1 MPPRVTRLPT
11 TSPNW
16 HSRLRQAYHGWWI
29 LAAAVLGMTVGE
41 GMVFSSFGLFVEPL
55 EDEFAWARAEVALG
69 FSVSLLV
76 SGMVAPVVGR
86 AADRFG
92 VRRLVL
98 LGTVLTGLSFLL
110 LATVSNLWEW
120 YVFLAINAAV
130 RQMIAYIPFQV
141 LMARWFVRR
150 RATAL
155 SILGGGMS
163 LGAVV
168 MVPIMTVVIEAVEW
182 EGAFVFAGIVVTLL
196 FVPLALFV
204 IRDQPPADADE
215 VQPARTPN
223 AAPADT
229 TRGLSLGA
237 ALRTRMFWVLT
248 LAITGFFYGVVGWMV
263 HAVPYYESVGLSGA
277 WAAGVV
283 SLTSAGAI
291 VAMLLYGRYAN
302 RFARVEGPSVVFS
315 LLLGTA
321 MIALLVGG
329 GAIWSIALFIV
340 LFLLGFAAGPLLE
353 PLVLMRSFGL
363 SSYGTILGASFTLQ
377 ALGLVVAPTAA
388 GAVYDA
394 TNSYDWALVMFAI
407 SAAISGVL
415 FLLASRI
422 APPLDAI
429 APTALDS

>member
-1 MPPRVTRLPT
+1 MPPRVTRLLT
-11 TSPNW
+11 ASPNW
-16 HSRLRQAYHGWWI
+16 RSRLRRAYHGWWI

-55 EDEFAWARAEVALG
+55 EDEFAWTRAEVALG

-76 SGMVAPVVGR
+76 GGIVAPVVGR

-92 VRRLVL
+92 IRRLVL
-98 LGTVLTGLSFLL
+98 LGTVLTSLSFLL
-110 LATVSNLWEW
+110 LATVSNLWQW
-120 YVFLAINAAV
+120 YVFLAIGAAV

-150 RATAL
+150 RATSL
-155 SILGGGMS
+155 SILGAGMS

-168 MVPIMTVVIEAVEW
+168 MVPIMAIVIEAVEW
-182 EGAFVFAGIVVTLL
+182 QGAFVFAGIVVTLL

-204 IRDQPPADADE
+204 IRDQPPADAEE
-215 VQPARTPN
+215 VQPARTPS
-223 AAPADT
+223 AAPAVT

-237 ALRTRMFWVLT
+237 ALRTRIFWVLT
-248 LAITGFFYGVVGWMV
+248 LAITGFFYSVVGWMV
-263 HAVPYYESVGLSGA
+263 HAVPYYESVGLSGG
-277 WAAGVV
+277 WAAALV

-291 VAMLLYGRYAN
+291 VAMLLYGRYAS
-302 RFARVEGPSVVFS
+302 RFGRVESPAMVFS

-321 MIALLVGG
+321 MLVLLIGS
-329 GAIWSIALFIV
+329 GATWSIALFVV
-340 LFLLGFAAGPLLE
+340 LFLLGFAAGPILE
-353 PLVLMRSFGL
+353 PLVLIRAFGL

-377 ALGLVVAPTAA
+377 ALALVVAPAAA

-394 TNSYDWALVMFAI
+394 TDSYDWALVMFSI
-407 SAAISGVL
+407 SAAIAGVL

-422 APPLDAI
+422 APPLDSI
-429 APTALDS
+429 APTASDS